1 MSAQAAFAIG
11 VNIDGVLDHDGLPAL
26 TVEQRFD
33 WAAGAGVFDYA
44 EVNFFPS
51 DDIARFLRAS
61 ERSGVPIGV
70 MGGIFCVDDDELARF
85 AGLNSQ
91 AGALGC
97 RVFNCQVFA
106 RDRAGA
112 PVGLEQMG
120 GFYLKALEIGRRNG
134 CLPSLEVHVD
144 MWTEQFGRVA
154 ELGDW
159 LARRGAPLRLTLDHS
174 HLLFKID
181 NPAELALSG
190 LADEGEGDGGRAL
203 LHPASAGNLYAQWLE
218 RGWVVHAHARSVQ
231 LAGVANPLMRRGELA
246 GRGIQYPFV
255 APAPGAYHQ
264 GWDERELAPWKL
276 AVTELLRWKKAHPD
290 SALKQIS
297 CEFIPF
303 ADYGGGARYSVFEQ
317 NVACAA
323 WLREIAAA

>member
-1 MSAQAAFAIG
+1 MSGAPAFAIG
-11 VNIDGVLDHDGLPAL
+11 INIDGVLEHDGLPAL
-26 TVEQRFD
+26 TVGQRFD
-33 WAAGAGVFDYA
+33 RVAGAGVFDYV
-44 EVNFFPS
+44 EVNPGAG
-51 DDIARFLRAS
+51 DDFAEFIRAS
-61 ERSGVPIGV
+61 ERAGVPIGV
-70 MGGIFCVDDDELARF
+70 MGGIFCVGEDELARY
-85 AGLNSQ
+85 AGLNRQ

-112 PVGLEQMG
+112 PVSLEQLA
-120 GFYLKALEIGRRNG
+120 GFYLAALEIGARNG

-154 ELGDW
+154 GLGEW

-174 HLLFKID
+174 HLIFKIG
-181 NPAELALSG
+181 NPAELGLSG
-190 LADEGEGDGGRAL
+190 LDGAGDGGRAL

-231 LAGVANPLMRRGELA
+231 LAGAANPLTRRGALA
-246 GRGIQYPFV
+246 GRGIQYPFL
-255 APAPGAYHQ
+255 APAAGAYHQ
-264 GWDERELAPWKL
+264 DWDARELAPWKL
-276 AVTELLRWKKAHPD
+276 ALTQLLQWKKAHPD
-290 SALKQIS
+290 STLNQIS

-303 ADYGGGARYSVFEQ
+303 ADYGGGARYSIFEQ

-323 WLREIAAA
+323 WLAASLREL